1 MFISYRRGEKIVKM
15 VGFIRKNGIFDKIS
29 GFFAIYRKGYYNKQ
43 KEQSLQDWRRTAME
57 EGNAKSLVRRLPI
70 KNRITLMVILISV
83 VPILII
89 SVFSYAKAFISVRQT
104 VRAFAAQTLTSLERS
119 LTNLADP
126 SRLLAGGQEKLPEEV
141 LKTEPTGLFQQE
153 ALRYLTGVTVLY
165 TDGTVCSLA
174 GEEILAVTES
184 GGWAITQNEVGEQ
197 RLAVAWY
204 ATDEEGNAYTVQA
217 LFMPQMFTRLLDIY
231 NEESCN
237 RLVLVDGAGGLLTDD
252 GTPLTV
258 LEGEEIRQTAFEV
271 SGEPICPR
279 EERSS
284 FLCYLTVPALEAT
297 LVFIEPY
304 TEMMKPLQS
313 IFFGTLFGT
322 ILLLNFSVIVI
333 DSIDRPMNALVK
345 SFGDAARVNF
355 AVTQSDESRDELGI
369 LNQAFNEI
377 CAEMREALNK
387 VEKEQAEKRRAEIRM
402 LQAQINPHFL
412 FNTLDSLRFTSM
424 MNNVPVV
431 SDGLAALSHL
441 LRSSILKDNSYTPL
455 HSELQTV
462 EDYLTLQRIRC
473 CETIVLKT
481 EISEE
486 AAKAS
491 VMRLLLQPIVENAVI
506 HGIKENVPLTIRL
519 KAWVGEETL
528 YISIID
534 DGKGF
539 DPKKAGEDGVPKSSK
554 MSGIGLH
561 NVKDRLYLSYKDRQS
576 FSIGSVQGQGT
587 EVQMT
592 MPYTEWKEESDV

>member
-1 MFISYRRGEKIVKM
+1 MKM

-43 KEQSLQDWRRTAME
+43 KEQSPQDWRRTAME

-204 ATDEEGNAYTVQA
+204 VTDEEGNAYAVQA

-258 LEGEEIRQTAFEV
+258 LEGEVIRQTAFEV

-506 HGIKENVPLTIRL
+506 HGIKENIPLTIRL

-534 DGKGF
+534 DGRGF
-539 DPKKAGEDGVPKSSK
+539 DQEKAGEDGVPKSSK

-561 NVKDRLYLSYKDRQS
+561 NVKDRLYLAYKDNQS
-576 FSIGSVQGQGT
+576 FSINSVQGQGT

>member
-1 MFISYRRGEKIVKM
+1 MKM
-15 VGFIRKNGIFDKIS
+15 VGFIRENGIFDKIS

-43 KEQSLQDWRRTAME
+43 KEQSPQDWRRTAME

-258 LEGEEIRQTAFEV
+258 LEGEVIRQTAFDV

>member
-1 MFISYRRGEKIVKM
+1 MKM
-15 VGFIRKNGIFDKIS
+15 VGFIRENGIFDKIS

-43 KEQSLQDWRRTAME
+43 KEQSPQDWRRTAME

-204 ATDEEGNAYTVQA
+204 VTDEEGNAYTVQA

-258 LEGEEIRQTAFEV
+258 LEGEVIRQTAFEV

-519 KAWVGEETL
+519 KAWVGKEML

-539 DPKKAGEDGVPKSSK
+539 DQEKAGEDGVPKSSK

>member
-1 MFISYRRGEKIVKM
+1 MK
-15 VGFIRKNGIFDKIS
+15 
-29 GFFAIYRKGYYNKQ
+29 
-43 KEQSLQDWRRTAME
+43 

-89 SVFSYAKAFISVRQT
+89 SIFSYAKAFISVRQT

-204 ATDEEGNAYTVQA
+204 ATDGEGNAYTVQA
-217 LFMPQMFTRLLDIY
+217 LFMPQMFTRLLDVY

-258 LEGEEIRQTAFEV
+258 LEGEVIRQTAFEV

-355 AVTQSDESRDELGI
+355 AVAQSDESRDELGI

-473 CETIVLKT
+473 CETIVLKR

-539 DPKKAGEDGVPKSSK
+539 DQEKAGEDGVPKSSK

>member
-1 MFISYRRGEKIVKM
+1 MKK

-43 KEQSLQDWRRTAME
+43 KEQSPQDWRRTAME

-258 LEGEEIRQTAFEV
+258 LEGEVIRQTAFEV

-455 HSELQTV
+455 HSELQTA

-539 DPKKAGEDGVPKSSK
+539 DQEKAGEDGVPKSSK

>member
-1 MFISYRRGEKIVKM
+1 MKM
-15 VGFIRKNGIFDKIS
+15 VGFIRENGIFDKIS

-43 KEQSLQDWRRTAME
+43 KEQSPQDWRRTAME

-258 LEGEEIRQTAFEV
+258 LEGEVIRQTAFEV

-539 DPKKAGEDGVPKSSK
+539 DQEKAGEDGVPKSSK

-576 FSIGSVQGQGT
+576 FSINSVQGQGT

>member
-1 MFISYRRGEKIVKM
+1 MKK
-15 VGFIRKNGIFDKIS
+15 VGFIRENGIFDKIS

-43 KEQSLQDWRRTAME
+43 KEQSPQDWRRTAMK

-258 LEGEEIRQTAFEV
+258 LEGEVIRQTAFEV

-519 KAWVGEETL
+519 KAWVGKEML

-539 DPKKAGEDGVPKSSK
+539 DQEKAGEDGVPKSSK

-561 NVKDRLYLSYKDRQS
+561 NVKDRLYLAYKDNQS
-576 FSIGSVQGQGT
+576 FSINSVQGQGT

>member
-1 MFISYRRGEKIVKM
+1 MKM

-431 SDGLAALSHL
+431 SDGLAAPSHL

>member
-1 MFISYRRGEKIVKM
+1 MKM

-43 KEQSLQDWRRTAME
+43 KEQSPQDWRRTVME

-258 LEGEEIRQTAFEV
+258 LEGEVIRQTAFEV

-355 AVTQSDESRDELGI
+355 AVTQSDESWDELGI

-519 KAWVGEETL
+519 KAWVGKEML

-539 DPKKAGEDGVPKSSK
+539 DQEKAGEDGVPKSSK

-561 NVKDRLYLSYKDRQS
+561 NVKDRLYLAYKDNQS
-576 FSIGSVQGQGT
+576 FSINSVQGQGT

>member
-1 MFISYRRGEKIVKM
+1 M
-15 VGFIRKNGIFDKIS
+15 VGFIRENGIFDKIS

-43 KEQSLQDWRRTAME
+43 KEQSPQDWRRTAME

-89 SVFSYAKAFISVRQT
+89 SIFSYAKAFISVRQT

-165 TDGTVCSLA
+165 PDGTVCSLA

-204 ATDEEGNAYTVQA
+204 ATDEKGNAYTVQA

-258 LEGEEIRQTAFEV
+258 LEGEVIRQTAFEV

-355 AVTQSDESRDELGI
+355 AVAQSDESRDELGI

-473 CETIVLKT
+473 CETIVLKR

-539 DPKKAGEDGVPKSSK
+539 DQEKAGEDGVPKSSK

>member
-1 MFISYRRGEKIVKM
+1 MKK
-15 VGFIRKNGIFDKIS
+15 VGFIRENGIFDKIS

-43 KEQSLQDWRRTAME
+43 KEQSPQDWRRTAME

-258 LEGEEIRQTAFEV
+258 LEGEVIRQTAFEV

-441 LRSSILKDNSYTPL
+441 LRSSILRDNSYTPL

-539 DPKKAGEDGVPKSSK
+539 DQEKAGEDGVPKSSK

>member
-1 MFISYRRGEKIVKM
+1 M
-15 VGFIRKNGIFDKIS
+15 VGFIRENGIFDKIS

-43 KEQSLQDWRRTAME
+43 KEQSPQDWRRTAMK

-165 TDGTVCSLA
+165 PDGTVCSLA

-258 LEGEEIRQTAFEV
+258 LEGEVIRQTAFEV

-539 DPKKAGEDGVPKSSK
+539 DQEKAGEDGVPKSSK

>member
-1 MFISYRRGEKIVKM
+1 MKM

-43 KEQSLQDWRRTAME
+43 KEQSPQDWRRTAME

-126 SRLLAGGQEKLPEEV
+126 SRLLVGGQGKLPEEV

-258 LEGEEIRQTAFEV
+258 LEGEVIRQTAFEV

-369 LNQAFNEI
+369 LNQAFNEV

-539 DPKKAGEDGVPKSSK
+539 DQEKAGEDGVPKSSK

>member
-1 MFISYRRGEKIVKM
+1 MKK

-43 KEQSLQDWRRTAME
+43 KEQSPQDWRRTAME

-89 SVFSYAKAFISVRQT
+89 SIFSYAKAFISVRQT

-204 ATDEEGNAYTVQA
+204 ATDGEGNAYTVQA
-217 LFMPQMFTRLLDIY
+217 LFMPQMFTRLLDVY

-258 LEGEEIRQTAFEV
+258 LEGEVIRQTAFEV
-271 SGEPICPR
+271 SGEPICSR

-539 DPKKAGEDGVPKSSK
+539 DQEKAGEDGVPKSSK

>member
-1 MFISYRRGEKIVKM
+1 MKM

-184 GGWAITQNEVGEQ
+184 GGWAITQNVVGEQ

-258 LEGEEIRQTAFEV
+258 LEGEVIRQTAFEV

-539 DPKKAGEDGVPKSSK
+539 DQEKAGEDGVPKSSK

-576 FSIGSVQGQGT
+576 FSIGSIQGQGT

>member
-1 MFISYRRGEKIVKM
+1 MKM
-15 VGFIRKNGIFDKIS
+15 VGFIRENGIFDKIS

-43 KEQSLQDWRRTAME
+43 KEQSPQDWRRTAMK

-165 TDGTVCSLA
+165 PDGTVCSLA

-481 EISEE
+481 EISKE

-539 DPKKAGEDGVPKSSK
+539 DQEKAGEDGVPKSSK

>member
-1 MFISYRRGEKIVKM
+1 MRM
-15 VGFIRKNGIFDKIS
+15 VGFIRENGIFDKIS

-43 KEQSLQDWRRTAME
+43 KEQSPQDWRRTAMK

-174 GEEILAVTES
+174 GEEVLAVTES

-258 LEGEEIRQTAFEV
+258 LEGEVIRQTAFEA

-539 DPKKAGEDGVPKSSK
+539 DQEKAGEDGVPKSSK

>member
-1 MFISYRRGEKIVKM
+1 MKM

-43 KEQSLQDWRRTAME
+43 KEQSPQDWRRTVME

-258 LEGEEIRQTAFEV
+258 LEGEVIRQTAFEV

-284 FLCYLTVPALEAT
+284 FLCYLTVPALEA
-297 LVFIEPY
+297 IEENLSQHISLEMISETVHM
-304 TEMMKPLQS
+304 TENYVS
-313 IFFGTLFGT
+313 RLFKSESGMNVVGYINMEKMEQARR
-322 ILLLNFSVIVI
+322 ILSWPESTV
-333 DSIDRPMNALVK
+333 RM
-345 SFGDAARVNF
+345 AAG
-355 AVTQSDESRDELGI
+355 ELGYYESSYFI
-369 LNQAFNEI
+369 KLFRKTYGIGPGEYKKFAEDRQA
-377 CAEMREALNK
+377 A
-387 VEKEQAEKRRAEIRM
+387 
-402 LQAQINPHFL
+402 
-412 FNTLDSLRFTSM
+412 
-424 MNNVPVV
+424 
-431 SDGLAALSHL
+431 
-441 LRSSILKDNSYTPL
+441 PL
-455 HSELQTV
+455 
-462 EDYLTLQRIRC
+462 
-473 CETIVLKT
+473 LKT
-481 EISEE
+481 EE
-486 AAKAS
+486 
-491 VMRLLLQPIVENAVI
+491 
-506 HGIKENVPLTIRL
+506 
-519 KAWVGEETL
+519 
-528 YISIID
+528 
-534 DGKGF
+534 
-539 DPKKAGEDGVPKSSK
+539 
-554 MSGIGLH
+554 
-561 NVKDRLYLSYKDRQS
+561 
-576 FSIGSVQGQGT
+576 
-587 EVQMT
+587 
-592 MPYTEWKEESDV
+592 

>member
-1 MFISYRRGEKIVKM
+1 MKM

-43 KEQSLQDWRRTAME
+43 KEQSPQDWRRTAME

-204 ATDEEGNAYTVQA
+204 VTDEEGNAYAVQA

-258 LEGEEIRQTAFEV
+258 LEGEVIRQTAFEV
-271 SGEPICPR
+271 SGEPICSR

-455 HSELQTV
+455 QSELQTV

-539 DPKKAGEDGVPKSSK
+539 DQEKAGEDGVPKSSK

>member
-1 MFISYRRGEKIVKM
+1 M
-15 VGFIRKNGIFDKIS
+15 RKLS
-29 GFFAIYRKGYYNKQ
+29 
-43 KEQSLQDWRRTAME
+43 
-57 EGNAKSLVRRLPI
+57 V

-83 VPILII
+83 FPILII
-89 SVFSYAKAFISVRQT
+89 SIFSYAKAFISVRQT
-104 VRAFAAQTLTSLERS
+104 ARAFAAQTLVSVERS
-119 LTNLADP
+119 LTDLAQP
-126 SRLLAGGQEKLPEEV
+126 AMLLDDGAAVIQTEMVKS
-141 LKTEPTGLFQQE
+141 EPTRLFRQE
-153 ALRYLTGVTVLY
+153 VWRYLAGVTVLQQ
-165 TDGTVCSLA
+165 DGTVCSHT
-174 GEEILAVTES
+174 GEEMQIAAES
-184 GGWAITQNEVGEQ
+184 GKWRIVENETGEQ
-197 RLAVAWY
+197 RMAAAWRV
-204 ATDEEGNAYTVQA
+204 TDENGNVYTVQA
-217 LFMPQMFTRLLDIY
+217 VFLPQMFMRLLNIY
-231 NEESCN
+231 DTGSYN
-237 RLVLVDGAGGLLTDD
+237 RLVLVDRSGSLLTDD

-258 LEGEEIRQTAFEV
+258 LEKEVIRQIEFETT
-271 SGEPICPR
+271 GEPICPR

-297 LVFIEPY
+297 LVFIAPY

-322 ILLLNFSVIVI
+322 ILLLNFSMIVI

-345 SFGDAARVNF
+345 SFGNAARMNF
-355 AVTQSDESRDELGI
+355 AVVQSDESQDELGI

-377 CAEMREALNK
+377 CEEMREALNK

-431 SDGLAALSHL
+431 SEGLAALSHL

-455 HSELQTV
+455 QREQQTV
-462 EDYLTLQRIRC
+462 EDYLTLQRIRS
-473 CETIVLKT
+473 CETIILKT
-481 EISEE
+481 DMTEE

-506 HGIKENVPLTIRL
+506 HGIKENIPLTIRL
-519 KAWVGEETL
+519 NAWVQEGTL
-528 YISIID
+528 NIIITD

-539 DPKKAGEDGVPKSSK
+539 DPVKAGEDGVPKSSK

-561 NVKDRLYLSYKDRQS
+561 NVKDRLYLAYKDRQS
-576 FSIGSVQGQGT
+576 FAINSVQGQGT
-587 EVQMT
+587 EVKMT

>member
-1 MFISYRRGEKIVKM
+1 MKM

-43 KEQSLQDWRRTAME
+43 KEQSPQDWRRTAME

-204 ATDEEGNAYTVQA
+204 VTDEEGNAYAVQA

-258 LEGEEIRQTAFEV
+258 LEGEVIRQTAFEV

-539 DPKKAGEDGVPKSSK
+539 DQEKAGEDGVPKSSK

-561 NVKDRLYLSYKDRQS
+561 NVKDRLYLAYKDKQS
-576 FSIGSVQGQGT
+576 FFINSVQGQGT

>member
-1 MFISYRRGEKIVKM
+1 MKM

-43 KEQSLQDWRRTAME
+43 KEQSPQDWRRTAME

-184 GGWAITQNEVGEQ
+184 GGWAITQNVVGEQ

-258 LEGEEIRQTAFEV
+258 LEGEVIRQTAFEV

-539 DPKKAGEDGVPKSSK
+539 DQEKAGEDGVPKSSK

-561 NVKDRLYLSYKDRQS
+561 NVKDRLYLAYKDKQS
-576 FSIGSVQGQGT
+576 FSINSVQGQGT

-592 MPYTEWKEESDV
+592 MPYTEWKEESDG

>member
-1 MFISYRRGEKIVKM
+1 MKK

-43 KEQSLQDWRRTAME
+43 KEQSPQDWRRTAMK

-174 GEEILAVTES
+174 GEEVLAVTES

-258 LEGEEIRQTAFEV
+258 LEGEVIRQTAFEV
-271 SGEPICPR
+271 SGEPICSR

-284 FLCYLTVPALEAT
+284 FLCYLTVPVLEAT

-539 DPKKAGEDGVPKSSK
+539 DQEKAGEDGVPKSSK

>member
-1 MFISYRRGEKIVKM
+1 MKM

-43 KEQSLQDWRRTAME
+43 KEQSPQDWRRTAME

-258 LEGEEIRQTAFEV
+258 LEGEVIRQTAFEV
-271 SGEPICPR
+271 SGQPICPR

-506 HGIKENVPLTIRL
+506 HGIKENIPLTIRL

-539 DPKKAGEDGVPKSSK
+539 DQEKAGEDGVPKSSK

-561 NVKDRLYLSYKDRQS
+561 NVKDRLYLAYKDNQS
-576 FSIGSVQGQGT
+576 FSINSVQGQGT

>member
-1 MFISYRRGEKIVKM
+1 MKI

-43 KEQSLQDWRRTAME
+43 KEQSPQDWRRTAME

-258 LEGEEIRQTAFEV
+258 LEGEVIRQTAFEV

-279 EERSS
+279 EEHSS
-284 FLCYLTVPALEAT
+284 FLSYLTVPALEAT

-506 HGIKENVPLTIRL
+506 HGIKENIPLTIRL

-539 DPKKAGEDGVPKSSK
+539 DQEKAGEDGVPKSSK

-576 FSIGSVQGQGT
+576 FCIGSVQGQGT

>member
-1 MFISYRRGEKIVKM
+1 MKK

-43 KEQSLQDWRRTAME
+43 KEQSPQDWRRTAME

-89 SVFSYAKAFISVRQT
+89 SIFSYAKAFISVRQT

-204 ATDEEGNAYTVQA
+204 ATDGEGNAYTVQA
-217 LFMPQMFTRLLDIY
+217 LFMPQMFTRLLDVY

-258 LEGEEIRQTAFEV
+258 LEGEVIRQTAFEV

-369 LNQAFNEI
+369 LNQAFIEI

-539 DPKKAGEDGVPKSSK
+539 DQEKAGEDGVPKSSK

>member
-1 MFISYRRGEKIVKM
+1 MKM

-43 KEQSLQDWRRTAME
+43 KEQSPQDWRRTAME

-126 SRLLAGGQEKLPEEV
+126 SRLLPGGQEKLPEEV

-153 ALRYLTGVTVLY
+153 ALRCLTGVTVLY

-258 LEGEEIRQTAFEV
+258 LEGEVIRQTAFEV
-271 SGEPICPR
+271 SGQPICPR

-506 HGIKENVPLTIRL
+506 HGIKENIPLTIRL

-539 DPKKAGEDGVPKSSK
+539 DQEKAGEDGVPKSSK

-561 NVKDRLYLSYKDRQS
+561 NVKDRLYLAYKDKQS
-576 FSIGSVQGQGT
+576 FSINSVQGQGT

>member
-1 MFISYRRGEKIVKM
+1 MKM
-15 VGFIRKNGIFDKIS
+15 VGFIRENGIFDKIS

-43 KEQSLQDWRRTAME
+43 KEQSPQDWRRTAME

-165 TDGTVCSLA
+165 IDGTVCSLA

-258 LEGEEIRQTAFEV
+258 LEGEVIRQTAFEV

-313 IFFGTLFGT
+313 IFLGTLFGT

-539 DPKKAGEDGVPKSSK
+539 DQEKAGEDGVPKSSK

>member
-1 MFISYRRGEKIVKM
+1 MKM

-43 KEQSLQDWRRTAME
+43 KEQSPQDWRRTAME

-184 GGWAITQNEVGEQ
+184 GGRAITQNEVGEQ

-258 LEGEEIRQTAFEV
+258 LEGEVIRQTAFEV

-284 FLCYLTVPALEAT
+284 FLCYLKVPALEAT

-519 KAWVGEETL
+519 KAWVGKEML

-539 DPKKAGEDGVPKSSK
+539 DQEKAGEDGVPKSSK

-561 NVKDRLYLSYKDRQS
+561 NVKDRLYLAYKDNQS
-576 FSIGSVQGQGT
+576 FSINSVQGQGT

>member
-1 MFISYRRGEKIVKM
+1 MKK

-43 KEQSLQDWRRTAME
+43 KEQSPQDWRRTAME

-89 SVFSYAKAFISVRQT
+89 SIFSYAKAFISVRQT

-174 GEEILAVTES
+174 GEERLAVTES

-204 ATDEEGNAYTVQA
+204 ATDGEGNAYTVQA
-217 LFMPQMFTRLLDIY
+217 LFMPQMFTRLLDVY

-258 LEGEEIRQTAFEV
+258 LEGEVIRQTAFEV

-539 DPKKAGEDGVPKSSK
+539 DQEKAGEDGVPKSSK

>member
-1 MFISYRRGEKIVKM
+1 MKM
-15 VGFIRKNGIFDKIS
+15 VGFIRENGIFDKIS

-43 KEQSLQDWRRTAME
+43 KEQSPQDWRRTAMK

-126 SRLLAGGQEKLPEEV
+126 SRLLAGEQEKLPEEV

-258 LEGEEIRQTAFEV
+258 LEGE
-271 SGEPICPR
+271 PICPR

-345 SFGDAARVNF
+345 CFGDAARVNF

-519 KAWVGEETL
+519 KAWVGKEML

-539 DPKKAGEDGVPKSSK
+539 DQEKAGEDGVPKSSK

-561 NVKDRLYLSYKDRQS
+561 NVKDRLYLAYKDNQS
-576 FSIGSVQGQGT
+576 FSINSVQGQGT

>member
-1 MFISYRRGEKIVKM
+1 MNK

-43 KEQSLQDWRRTAME
+43 KEQSPQDWRRTAME

-89 SVFSYAKAFISVRQT
+89 SIFSYAKAFISVRQT

-204 ATDEEGNAYTVQA
+204 ATDGEGNAYTVQA
-217 LFMPQMFTRLLDIY
+217 LFMPQMFTRLLDVY

-258 LEGEEIRQTAFEV
+258 LEGEVIRQTAFEV

-539 DPKKAGEDGVPKSSK
+539 DQEKAGEDGVPKSSK

>member
-1 MFISYRRGEKIVKM
+1 MKM
-15 VGFIRKNGIFDKIS
+15 VGFIRENGIFDKIS

-57 EGNAKSLVRRLPI
+57 GGNAKSLVRRLPI

>member
-1 MFISYRRGEKIVKM
+1 MKM
-15 VGFIRKNGIFDKIS
+15 VGFIRENGIFDKIS

-204 ATDEEGNAYTVQA
+204 ATDEEGSAYTVQA

-539 DPKKAGEDGVPKSSK
+539 DQKKAGEDGVPKSSK

>member
-1 MFISYRRGEKIVKM
+1 MKM

-43 KEQSLQDWRRTAME
+43 KEQSPQDWRRTVME

-258 LEGEEIRQTAFEV
+258 LEGEVIRQTAFEV

-284 FLCYLTVPALEAT
+284 FLCYLSVPALQAT
-297 LVFIEPY
+297 LVFIAPY

-322 ILLLNFSVIVI
+322 IVLLNIAMVVI
-333 DSIDRPMNALVK
+333 DSIDRPMKAMVR
-345 SFGDAARVNF
+345 SFGDAAKNNF
-355 AVTQSDESRDELGI
+355 EVVQSDESWDELGI

-539 DPKKAGEDGVPKSSK
+539 DQEKAGEDGVPKSSK

-561 NVKDRLYLSYKDRQS
+561 NVKDRLYLAYKDNQS
-576 FSIGSVQGQGT
+576 FSINSVQGQGT

>member
-1 MFISYRRGEKIVKM
+1 MKM
-15 VGFIRKNGIFDKIS
+15 VGFIRENGIFDKIS

-43 KEQSLQDWRRTAME
+43 KEQSPQDWRRTAME

-258 LEGEEIRQTAFEV
+258 LEGEVIRQTAFDV

-519 KAWVGEETL
+519 KAWVGKEML

-539 DPKKAGEDGVPKSSK
+539 DQEKAGEDGVPKSSK

>member
-1 MFISYRRGEKIVKM
+1 MKM

-43 KEQSLQDWRRTAME
+43 KEQSPQDWRRTAME

-204 ATDEEGNAYTVQA
+204 ATDEEGNVYTVQA

-258 LEGEEIRQTAFEV
+258 LEGEVIRQTAFEV
-271 SGEPICPR
+271 SGQPICPR

-506 HGIKENVPLTIRL
+506 HGIKENIPLTIRL

-539 DPKKAGEDGVPKSSK
+539 DQEKAGEDGVPKSSK

-561 NVKDRLYLSYKDRQS
+561 NVKDRLYLAYKDKQS
-576 FSIGSVQGQGT
+576 FSINSVQGQGT

>member
-1 MFISYRRGEKIVKM
+1 MKM
-15 VGFIRKNGIFDKIS
+15 VGFIRENGIFDKIS

-43 KEQSLQDWRRTAME
+43 KEQSPQDWRRTAMK

-204 ATDEEGNAYTVQA
+204 ATDEAGNAYTVQA

-258 LEGEEIRQTAFEV
+258 LEGEVIRQTAFEV

-506 HGIKENVPLTIRL
+506 HGIKENIPLTIRL

-539 DPKKAGEDGVPKSSK
+539 DQEKAGEDGVPKSSK

-561 NVKDRLYLSYKDRQS
+561 NVKDRLYLAYKDKQS
-576 FSIGSVQGQGT
+576 FSINSVQGQGT